1 MEAVKIRRRTPEINS
16 KDEQLEALRL
26 ISQFR
31 DFSCTLP
38 DSAQRGGSE
47 CANTSMRFRRSSVY
61 CERSGSAAP
70 ILCQTLKDS
79 NEQV

>member
-1 MEAVKIRRRTPEINS
+1 MEHVLACPIDKISGDTCFHT
-16 KDEQLEALRL
+16 
-26 ISQFR
+26 QFR